1 MKGGAFHKPLEYTL
15 IYYDGTTPIRPQTTP
30 RLFDAETTYQ
40 NILYQLDKYND
51 SRISDTSRIDLHV
64 THPDGKKMK
73 INIYNPGAQSEELVQ
88 NGDKMVVK
96 LRDEDRFYTSLKN
109 QTRKGGRRKTR
120 RKSKRKTRRRLSS
133 A

>member
-1 MKGGAFHKPLEYTL
+1 MRRKGGAYHKPLEYTL

-30 RLFDAETTYQ
+30 RLFDFETTYQ
-40 NILYQLDKYND
+40 NILYQLYKYND

-73 INIYNPGAQSEELVQ
+73 INMYNPGGQSEEFVQ

-96 LRDEDRFYTSLKN
+96 LRDEDRFYSNLKS
-109 QTRKGGRRKTR
+109 QTRKGGKRPKRKTR
-120 RKSKRKTRRRLSS
+120 RKTRGLSS